1 MNAIKRLDQTIT
13 NFITFIDSIPADKLQ
28 PSLSPEWGAREIII
42 HLVFWHEQYVAI
54 LHEVIAGR
62 NPKLL
67 KGTFKEANHRAVK
80 ELLPIPIS
88 QLCTR
93 LLRAQEQL
101 QQIAS
106 TPQAKTLKFS
116 FKEGGKVW
124 PFEEALER
132 IEKHIQTHLQTIQKL
147 VRQ

>member
-1 MNAIKRLDQTIT
+1 MNAIERLDQTIT
-13 NFITFIDSIPADKLQ
+13 NFLTFIDSIPADKLK
-28 PSLSPEWGAREIII
+28 PSLSTEWGAREIII
-42 HLVFWHEQYVAI
+42 HIVFWHEQYVAI

-67 KGTFKEANHRAVK
+67 KGTFREANHRAVK
-80 ELLPIPIS
+80 ELVPIPIS
-88 QLCTR
+88 ELATR

-101 QQIAS
+101 RLVAS

-124 PFEEALER
+124 PFEEVLER
-132 IEKHIQTHLQTIQKL
+132 IEKHIRTHLQTIRKL
-147 VRQ
+147 IR

>member
-1 MNAIKRLDQTIT
+1 MNAIERLDQTII
-13 NFITFIDSIPADKLQ
+13 NFLTFINSIPADKLK
-28 PSLSPEWGAREIII
+28 PSLSAEWGAREIII

-54 LHEVIAGR
+54 LQEVVVGR

-67 KGTFKEANHRAVK
+67 KGTFKETNHRAVK

-88 QLCTR
+88 QLSTR
-93 LLRAQEQL
+93 FLRAQEQL
-101 QQIAS
+101 RQVAS
-106 TPQAKTLKFS
+106 TPQAKTLKFA

-132 IEKHIQTHLQTIQKL
+132 IEKHIRTHLHTIQKL
-147 VRQ
+147 ARQ